1 MKYWFHPRCGT
12 CKKAAS
18 LLKELGITPE
28 AYDLTLAPIPASTL
42 KDMMQRAGLS
52 ERKWFNT
59 SGQSYRDGG
68 FGARVAGMTRDEVI
82 TALAADG
89 MLVKRPVLDTGA
101 VVLVG
106 LNEAEWRAT
115 LGAGS
120 SGGHA

>member
-12 CKKAAS
+12 CKKAAAI
-18 LLKELGITPE
+18 LKELGITPE
-28 AYDLTLAPIPASTL
+28 AFDLTLAPIPASAL
-42 KDMMQRAGLS
+42 NDMMQRAAVS

-68 FGARVAGMTRDEVI
+68 WSNRLTTMTRDEVI
-82 TALAADG
+82 AALAADG
-89 MLVKRPVLDTGA
+89 MLVKRPVLDTGT

-106 LNEAEWRAT
+106 LNEEEWRVA

-120 SGGHA
+120 EKGHA

>member
-12 CKKAAS
+12 CKKAAA

-28 AYDLTLAPIPASTL
+28 AFDLTLAPIPASAL
-42 KDMMQRAGLS
+42 NDMMQRAAVS

-68 FGARVAGMTRDEVI
+68 WSDRLTTMTRDQVI
-82 TALAADG
+82 AALAADG
-89 MLVKRPVLDTGA
+89 MLVKRPVLDTGTM
-101 VVLVG
+101 VLVG
-106 LNEAEWRAT
+106 LNEDAWRAA

-120 SGGHA
+120 EKGHA